1 MKKNVQV
8 NRLIDK
14 VKPEVLRALD
24 RHVKLEY
31 PTSHR
36 MMIASL
42 EDVERYRDLTIEQV
56 FQFITFLPTEFKPK
70 GEIDMFYG
78 DHLLQDKYIKK

>member
-1 MKKNVQV
+1 MS
-8 NRLIDK
+8 RLIDK

-70 GEIDMFYG
+70 GEIDIFYG

>member
-1 MKKNVQV
+1 MS
-8 NRLIDK
+8 RLIDK

-56 FQFITFLPTEFKPK
+56 SQFVTFLPTEFKPK

>member
-1 MKKNVQV
+1 M

-56 FQFITFLPTEFKPK
+56 SQFVTFLPTEFKPK

>member
-1 MKKNVQV
+1 MS
-8 NRLIDK
+8 RLIDK

-56 FQFITFLPTEFKPK
+56 FQFVTFLPTEFKPK
-70 GEIDMFYG
+70 GDLDMFYG
-78 DHLLQDKYIKK
+78 DHLLQEKYIKK

>member
-1 MKKNVQV
+1 M

-56 FQFITFLPTEFKPK
+56 FQFVTFLPTEFKPK
-70 GEIDMFYG
+70 GDLDMFYG
-78 DHLLQDKYIKK
+78 DHLLQEKYIK

>member
-1 MKKNVQV
+1 M

-78 DHLLQDKYIKK
+78 DHLLQDKYIMK

>member
-1 MKKNVQV
+1 M

-14 VKPEVLRALD
+14 VKPEVLKALD

>member
-1 MKKNVQV
+1 M

-70 GEIDMFYG
+70 GEIDIFYG

>member
-1 MKKNVQV
+1 MS
-8 NRLIDK
+8 RLIDK

-78 DHLLQDKYIKK
+78 DHLLQDKYIMK

>member
-1 MKKNVQV
+1 MS
-8 NRLIDK
+8 RLIDK

-56 FQFITFLPTEFKPK
+56 FQFITFLPAEFKPK
-70 GEIDMFYG
+70 TKWDIFYG
-78 DHLLQDKYIKK
+78 DHLLQDNT

>member
-1 MKKNVQV
+1 M

-42 EDVERYRDLTIEQV
+42 EDVERYRDLTIEQA

>member
-1 MKKNVQV
+1 M

>member
-1 MKKNVQV
+1 M

-56 FQFITFLPTEFKPK
+56 FQFVTFLPTEFKPK

>member
-1 MKKNVQV
+1 M

-14 VKPEVLRALD
+14 VKPEVLKALD

-70 GEIDMFYG
+70 GEIDIFYG

>member
-1 MKKNVQV
+1 M

-31 PTSHR
+31 PASHR

-78 DHLLQDKYIKK
+78 DHLLQEKYIK

>member
-1 MKKNVQV
+1 MS
-8 NRLIDK
+8 RLIDK

-56 FQFITFLPTEFKPK
+56 FQFVTFLPTEFKPK
-70 GEIDMFYG
+70 GDLDMFYG
-78 DHLLQDKYIKK
+78 DHLLQEKYIK

>member
-1 MKKNVQV
+1 MS
-8 NRLIDK
+8 RLIDK

-56 FQFITFLPTEFKPK
+56 FQFVTFLPTEFKPK

>member
-1 MKKNVQV
+1 M

-56 FQFITFLPTEFKPK
+56 SQFITFLPTEFKPK

-78 DHLLQDKYIKK
+78 DHLLQDKYIIK

>member
-1 MKKNVQV
+1 M

-56 FQFITFLPTEFKPK
+56 FQFITFLPAEFKPK

>member
-1 MKKNVQV
+1 M

-70 GEIDMFYG
+70 GDLDMFYG

>member
-1 MKKNVQV
+1 MS
-8 NRLIDK
+8 RLIDK

-70 GEIDMFYG
+70 GDLDMFYG

>member
-1 MKKNVQV
+1 M

-24 RHVKLEY
+24 KHVKLEY

>member
-1 MKKNVQV
+1 MTK
-8 NRLIDK
+8 LIDK

-42 EDVERYRDLTIEQV
+42 QDVERYRDLTIEQV
-56 FQFITFLPTEFKPK
+56 GQFITFLPVEFKPK
-70 GEIDMFYG
+70 GELDMFYG
-78 DHLLQDKYIKK
+78 DHLLQDKYIMK

>member
-1 MKKNVQV
+1 M

-56 FQFITFLPTEFKPK
+56 FQFVTFLPTEFKPK

-78 DHLLQDKYIKK
+78 DHLLQEKYIK

>member
-1 MKKNVQV
+1 M

-42 EDVERYRDLTIEQV
+42 QDVERYRDLTIEQV